1 MLIYG
6 RQRRHRFYYRHLI
19 SPTRHGCTTHSEMRY
34 LQVELVTKSILSIHS
49 VSVMT
54 QIFFID
60 CQQYWKYD
68 RTMNTGANAH
78 GKRAVSTLEI
88 ATSDRLD
95 LRWQLV
101 FQWHGIGIEI
111 VLQVPRL
118 FHNATVSQCDHFL
131 LLHMYM
137 YLLFETSPGW
147 RGFFKLNFVGAT
159 ELQCIYYLCRI
170 LISRPPRVFRRFK
183 RRSCLYQFNL
193 RLQHFSQF
201 LFSVRK
207 WFSNFSKVGRC
218 VIGLWS
224 SYSHVGIMNL
234 RRPRVARCSV
244 DLVLNWN
251 VWIWLSSN

>member
-6 RQRRHRFYYRHLI
+6 RQHRHRFYYRHLI

-60 CQQYWKYD
+60 CQQHWKYD

-95 LRWQLV
+95 LRWQLG

-183 RRSCLYQFNL
+183 RRSCCDINL
-193 RLQHFSQF
+193 VNMSECII
-201 LFSVRK
+201 
-207 WFSNFSKVGRC
+207 FSNLTIWHSFLSKE
-218 VIGLWS
+218 IISW
-224 SYSHVGIMNL
+224 
-234 RRPRVARCSV
+234 
-244 DLVLNWN
+244 DL
-251 VWIWLSSN
+251 